1 MKYMQTVLS
10 ILAIAAA
17 VYLAVTAA
25 LYFFQRSLIYFPDA
39 TYHSPSDAGLSGVE
53 EVKLTTADGEQL
65 IAWRALPAPGQP
77 TLLYFHGNAGGL
89 ISRAERIVRFNKI
102 GLGVFMPAYRGYS
115 GSTGQPS
122 EKALISDAITA
133 YDYLRQQ
140 GVSPSD
146 IIPYGES
153 LGTGVAV
160 QLASQKTVGALILDA
175 PYTSLPAIGK
185 RAYPFIPVETF
196 MTDRFD
202 SKRHIAKVD
211 APILIMHGTA
221 DNTIPIELGRALFEA
236 APGPKTFAAIE
247 GAGHSD
253 IYMFG
258 ALESLKGFLEAQGR
272 NISEDNPVSVK

>member
-1 MKYMQTVLS
+1 MKYMQTLFS

-17 VYLAVTAA
+17 IYLAVTAA

-53 EVKLTTADGEQL
+53 EVTLTTADGERL
-65 IAWRALPAPGQP
+65 VAWRALPAPGQP

-89 ISRAERIVRFNKI
+89 TSRAERIARFNKI
-102 GLGVFMPAYRGYS
+102 GLGVFMPSYRGYS

-122 EKALISDAITA
+122 EKALISDAIAA

-140 GVSPSD
+140 GVSSAD

-160 QLASQKTVGALILDA
+160 QLAANKPVGALILDA
-175 PYTSLPAIGK
+175 PYTSLPAVGK
-185 RAYPFIPVETF
+185 KAYPFMPVETF

-202 SKRHIAKVD
+202 SKRHIAKVE
-211 APILIMHGTA
+211 ASILILHGRA
-221 DNTIPIELGRALFEA
+221 DNTIPIEFGRALFEA
-236 APGPKTFAAIE
+236 APDPKEFIAIE

-258 ALESLKGFLEAQGR
+258 ALENLKGFLDAHGWGIR
-272 NISEDNPVSVK
+272 EDNPVSVE